1 MRKENKSWK
10 SGVLAIGRAM
20 ALNLS
25 NLQLADFKLANT
37 VKQYLHLADIDSI
50 FSGQALAS
58 SAVIYTEKGSK
69 VSGNGKSD
77 LWCRLT
83 LVCYVRS
90 VTVVSHKLQFKAAGS
105 RRQPAGPIAM
115 HLP

>member
-1 MRKENKSWK
+1 MRKENKSRK
-10 SGVLAIGRAM
+10 NGVLAIGRAM

-25 NLQLADFKLANT
+25 NLQLADFKLGNT

-50 FSGQALAS
+50 FGGQALAS
-58 SAVIYTEKGSK
+58 SAGIYTEKGSK

-77 LWCRLT
+77 LWSGLM
-83 LVCYVRS
+83 LVCYVGS
-90 VTVVSHKLQFKAAGS
+90 VIIVSHKLQCKAAGS
-105 RRQPAGPIAM
+105 HRQPAGPIAM